1 MDIKELHR
9 GAFAA
14 VSIKLDVG
22 ERIKVEP
29 GAMVAMDPGVKVETK
44 SGGILKGLKRAFLG
58 GESFFLNYYEGPG
71 EIVLA
76 PLLIGDIVILDLN
89 GEMFVQS
96 TSFLASSEGV
106 EVDTKFGGFKSFFMG
121 EGIFLLRLSG
131 NGKVVLGSF
140 GGIVEKELLPGE
152 EYIIDTGHV
161 VAFDS
166 TITYD
171 VKAFGGM
178 KSFFFGGE
186 GLIVRMKGP
195 GRVFYQT
202 RNYPAFL
209 QWIKKMSSRAT
220 GGR

>member
-1 MDIKELHR
+1 MEIKELHR

-14 VSIKLDVG
+14 VSIRLDVG

-29 GAMVAMDPGVKVETK
+29 GAMVAMDSNVKVETK
-44 SGGILKGLKRAFLG
+44 SGGILKGLKRAFFG
-58 GESFFLNYYEGPG
+58 GESFFFNYYEGPG

-76 PLLIGDIVILDLN
+76 PLLIGDIIVLDLN
-89 GEMFVQS
+89 GEMLVQS
-96 TSFLASSEGV
+96 TSFLAASDNV

-121 EGIFLLRLSG
+121 EGIFLIRLSG
-131 NGKVVLGSF
+131 NGKVVFGSF

-152 EYIIDTGHV
+152 EYIVDTGHV

-171 VKAFGGM
+171 VKAFGGI

-195 GRVFYQT
+195 GRIFYQT

-209 QWIKKMSSRAT
+209 QWIKTTSKAT

>member
-1 MDIKELHR
+1 MEIKELHR

-14 VSIKLDVG
+14 VSIRLDVG

-29 GAMVAMDPGVKVETK
+29 GAMVAMDSNIKVETK
-44 SGGILKGLKRAFLG
+44 SGGILKGLKRALFG
-58 GESFFLNYYEGPG
+58 GESFFFNYYEGPG

-76 PLLIGDIVILDLN
+76 PLLIGDIMVLDLN
-89 GEMFVQS
+89 GEMLVQS
-96 TSFLASSEGV
+96 TSFLAASDNV

-121 EGIFLLRLSG
+121 EGIFLIRLSG

-140 GGIVEKELLPGE
+140 GGIVEKKLLPGE
-152 EYIIDTGHV
+152 EYIVDTGHV

-171 VKAFGGM
+171 VKAFGGI

-195 GRVFYQT
+195 GRIFYQT

-209 QWIKKMSSRAT
+209 QWIKTTSKAT
-220 GGR
+220 GSR

>member
-1 MDIKELHR
+1 MEIKELHR

-14 VSIKLDVG
+14 VSIRLDVG

-29 GAMVAMDPGVKVETK
+29 GAMVAMDSNVKVETK
-44 SGGILKGLKRAFLG
+44 SGGILKGLKRAFFG
-58 GESFFLNYYEGPG
+58 GESFFFNYYEGPG

-76 PLLIGDIVILDLN
+76 PLLIGDIIVLDLN
-89 GEMFVQS
+89 GEMLVQS
-96 TSFLASSEGV
+96 TSFLAASDNV

-121 EGIFLLRLSG
+121 EGIFLIRLSG

-140 GGIVEKELLPGE
+140 GGIMEKKLLPGE
-152 EYIIDTGHV
+152 EYIVDTGHV

-171 VKAFGGM
+171 VKAFGGI

-195 GRVFYQT
+195 GRIFYQT

-209 QWIKKMSSRAT
+209 QWIKTTSKTTGSR
-220 GGR
+220 

>member
-1 MDIKELHR
+1 
-9 GAFAA
+9 
-14 VSIKLDVG
+14 
-22 ERIKVEP
+22 
-29 GAMVAMDPGVKVETK
+29 
-44 SGGILKGLKRAFLG
+44 
-58 GESFFLNYYEGPG
+58 
-71 EIVLA
+71 
-76 PLLIGDIVILDLN
+76 
-89 GEMFVQS
+89 
-96 TSFLASSEGV
+96 
-106 EVDTKFGGFKSFFMG
+106 MG

-140 GGIVEKELLPGE
+140 GGIVEKELPPGE

-195 GRVFYQT
+195 GRVLYQT

>member
-1 MDIKELHR
+1 MEIKELHR

-14 VSIKLDVG
+14 VSIRLDVG

-29 GAMVAMDPGVKVETK
+29 GAMVAMDSNIRVETK
-44 SGGILKGLKRAFLG
+44 SGGILKGLKRALFG
-58 GESFFLNYYEGPG
+58 GESFFFNYYEGPG

-76 PLLIGDIVILDLN
+76 PLLIGDIMVLDLN
-89 GEMFVQS
+89 GEMLVQS
-96 TSFLASSEGV
+96 TSFLAASDNV

-121 EGIFLLRLSG
+121 EGIFLIRLSG

-140 GGIVEKELLPGE
+140 GGIVEKKLLPGE
-152 EYIIDTGHV
+152 EYIVDTGHV

-171 VKAFGGM
+171 VKAFGGI

-195 GRVFYQT
+195 GRIFYQT

-209 QWIKKMSSRAT
+209 QWIKTTSKAT
-220 GGR
+220 GSR